1 MQVDNSDLSMH
12 TDKQSPSFTLE
23 ENNQV
28 ENDQHHRWPQFSFGD
43 VVRNVDESI
52 RDPQN
57 SGLERYV
64 GLEHIDPESLHIQRW
79 GLISEGTSFTR
90 RFRKGQV
97 LFGKRRA
104 YQRKVAVAEF
114 DGLCSSD
121 ILVFEPKD
129 DRLLPELLP
138 FICQSDGFFEHA
150 LDTSAGSLS
159 PRTKFKELAR
169 YEFPLPPLD
178 EQRRIAEIL
187 WAADEVITKNLVAM
201 QSIARLKNSYEEVAF
216 FNSHNNGN
224 PVLFS
229 EIAEVNPPTK
239 TSCKDEELV
248 SFITMADVSED
259 GQIINQPKKTYG
271 EVKKGYTVFQEGDIL
286 FAKIT
291 PCMENGKGAIALNL
305 TNGIGFGS
313 TEFHVLRSKD
323 VRDRA
328 FIFFLSL
335 NKKFRQQARRFMR
348 GTAGQLRVPKNF
360 IEKYVINCLPNASL
374 REEIGKRLLEISNN
388 FLEQKRSIEK
398 TKRVK
403 TELLQKLLGG
413 Q

>member
-1 MQVDNSDLSMH
+1 MQERKSNMASLATVDKTVSLKVH
-12 TDKQSPSFTLE
+12 
-23 ENNQV
+23 
-28 ENDQHHRWPQFSFGD
+28 FGD
-43 VVRNVDESI
+43 VVRNVDESV

-104 YQRKVAVAEF
+104 YQRKVAVAGF

-187 WAADEVITKNLVAM
+187 WAADEVIISYKKTIEKTLSAM
-201 QSIARLKNSYEEVAF
+201 KSYRYEI
-216 FNSHNNGN
+216 
-224 PVLFS
+224 FS
-229 EIAEVNPPTK
+229 EINATKYEKLGSLYEVQLGK
-239 TSCKDEELV
+239 TISPSARKGNNLKPYLCNINVQWDSIDLSVIKQMSFNEQEEKKYLLKD
-248 SFITMADVSED
+248 
-259 GQIINQPKKTYG
+259 
-271 EVKKGYTVFQEGDIL
+271 GDIL
-286 FAKIT
+286 VCEGGEVGRAAIWNNDITEMYYQNALHRLRPIGNRLLPEIFIQYMMYAADKGMLQALTGLSTIAHLTTVKLKTLLVPIPSECCQAEISCIFSNFKNAINAANISLNSAK
-291 PCMENGKGAIALNL
+291 ALKNEL
-305 TNGIGFGS
+305 MNQ
-313 TEFHVLRSKD
+313 
-323 VRDRA
+323 
-328 FIFFLSL
+328 FFLM
-335 NKKFRQQARRFMR
+335 KDKAD
-348 GTAGQLRVPKNF
+348 
-360 IEKYVINCLPNASL
+360 
-374 REEIGKRLLEISNN
+374 
-388 FLEQKRSIEK
+388 
-398 TKRVK
+398 
-403 TELLQKLLGG
+403 
-413 Q
+413 

>member
-1 MQVDNSDLSMH
+1 MINRNDIL
-12 TDKQSPSFTLE
+12 KPQSWSK
-23 ENNQV
+23 V
-28 ENDQHHRWPQFSFGD
+28 VFGD
-43 VVRNVDESI
+43 VVRNVDETV

-187 WAADEVITKNLVAM
+187 WAANEVTLKYLNIINYTEALLSNLIE
-201 QSIARLKNSYEEVAF
+201 QEYWLK
-216 FNSHNNGN
+216 
-224 PVLFS
+224 
-229 EIAEVNPPTK
+229 
-239 TSCKDEELV
+239 KDFKKEKLV
-248 SFITMADVSED
+248 SLVKHTTGTLLDGDWIETKDMSPSGIRLIQLADI
-259 GQIINQPKKTYG
+259 GNG
-271 EVKKGYTVFQEGDIL
+271 VFQNNSNKYISIDTFSKLGCTELLPGDIL
-286 FAKIT
+286 MSRMADPIGRTCIIPELGIKMIT
-291 PCMENGKGAIALNL
+291 AVDCAILRIDQKNHSIKFWNFIFNTKKWYSLIQKYSA
-305 TNGIGFGS
+305 GS
-313 TEFHVLRSKD
+313 TRIRISRKNLESILIPIPTKQEQESLSLRFNHFAEVINNS
-323 VRDRA
+323 R
-328 FIFFLSL
+328 LSL
-335 NKKFRQQARRFMR
+335 NSIREMH
-348 GTAGQLRVPKNF
+348 NF
-360 IEKYVINCLPNASL
+360 FLNKLFTS
-374 REEIGKRLLEISNN
+374 SNN
-388 FLEQKRSIEK
+388 ARE
-398 TKRVK
+398 
-403 TELLQKLLGG
+403 
-413 Q
+413 

>member
-1 MQVDNSDLSMH
+1 MASLATVDKTVSLKVH
-12 TDKQSPSFTLE
+12 
-23 ENNQV
+23 
-28 ENDQHHRWPQFSFGD
+28 FGD
-43 VVRNVDESI
+43 VVRNVDESV

-104 YQRKVAVAEF
+104 YQRKVAVAGF

-187 WAADEVITKNLVAM
+187 WAADEVIISYKKTIEKTLSAM
-201 QSIARLKNSYEEVAF
+201 KSYRYEI
-216 FNSHNNGN
+216 
-224 PVLFS
+224 FS
-229 EIAEVNPPTK
+229 EINATKYEKLGSLYEVQLGK
-239 TSCKDEELV
+239 TISPSARKGNNLKPYLCNINVQWDSIDLSVIKQMSFNEQEEKKYLLKD
-248 SFITMADVSED
+248 
-259 GQIINQPKKTYG
+259 
-271 EVKKGYTVFQEGDIL
+271 GDIL
-286 FAKIT
+286 VCEGGEVGRAAIWNNDITEMYYQNALHRLRPIGNRLLPEIFIQYMMYAADKGMLQALTGLSTIAHLTTVKLKTLLVPIPSECCQAEISCIFSNFKNAINAANISLNSAK
-291 PCMENGKGAIALNL
+291 ALKNEL
-305 TNGIGFGS
+305 MNQ
-313 TEFHVLRSKD
+313 
-323 VRDRA
+323 
-328 FIFFLSL
+328 FFLM
-335 NKKFRQQARRFMR
+335 KDKAD
-348 GTAGQLRVPKNF
+348 
-360 IEKYVINCLPNASL
+360 
-374 REEIGKRLLEISNN
+374 
-388 FLEQKRSIEK
+388 
-398 TKRVK
+398 
-403 TELLQKLLGG
+403 
-413 Q
+413 

>member
-1 MQVDNSDLSMH
+1 MASIIINSSH
-12 TDKQSPSFTLE
+12 
-23 ENNQV
+23 
-28 ENDQHHRWPQFSFGD
+28 WPKVAFGD
-43 VVRNVDESI
+43 VVRNVDESV

-104 YQRKVAVAEF
+104 YQRKIAIAEF

-159 PRTKFKELAR
+159 PRTKFNELAR

-187 WAADEVITKNLVAM
+187 WAADETIQGFVTVLNNLGDLQNSARETIFYKSGYKSKPIKELASIRYGLGQPPSLKEDGVRMIRATDISKGEINESRIIRVDLNEVPNGRAILLDDGDIIIVRSGAYTGDSAMITREFVG
-201 QSIARLKNSYEEVAF
+201 SIAGYDLVIHPNPQKIIPYFLAEFLLHKRTVEKIIKPLSIRSAQPHLNVNDVGNIDISIPDFENQEFFTSKLSNIHKQIITTKKHLSKLRNQFILLREGLLKNSR
-216 FNSHNNGN
+216 
-224 PVLFS
+224 
-229 EIAEVNPPTK
+229 K
-239 TSCKDEELV
+239 
-248 SFITMADVSED
+248 
-259 GQIINQPKKTYG
+259 
-271 EVKKGYTVFQEGDIL
+271 
-286 FAKIT
+286 
-291 PCMENGKGAIALNL
+291 
-305 TNGIGFGS
+305 
-313 TEFHVLRSKD
+313 
-323 VRDRA
+323 
-328 FIFFLSL
+328 
-335 NKKFRQQARRFMR
+335 
-348 GTAGQLRVPKNF
+348 
-360 IEKYVINCLPNASL
+360 
-374 REEIGKRLLEISNN
+374 
-388 FLEQKRSIEK
+388 
-398 TKRVK
+398 
-403 TELLQKLLGG
+403 
-413 Q
+413 

>member
-1 MQVDNSDLSMH
+1 MASIINSS
-12 TDKQSPSFTLE
+12 
-23 ENNQV
+23 
-28 ENDQHHRWPQFSFGD
+28 RWPKVAFGD
-43 VVRNVDESI
+43 VIRNVDESI

-104 YQRKVAVAEF
+104 YQRKVAMAEF

-187 WAADEVITKNLVAM
+187 WAADVLKQKTEKVNNELKIYRQARVDDFFTDSNSNLKKIKLEKLIVNGSKNGLYKSKEFYGGGVKTVHMGELFAYEVITSEIDMQRIHLNNDEIERFSVYDGDLLFARRSLVKDGAGKCSIVLQTNEPM
-201 QSIARLKNSYEEVAF
+201 SFESSIIRIRPEKSQILPLYLFYWFKSTFGLRSIQSIVRGGTGAVVGISSGDLRKIDVPVATIGIQ
-216 FNSHNNGN
+216 S
-224 PVLFS
+224 S
-229 EIAEVNPPTK
+229 
-239 TSCKDEELV
+239 LV
-248 SFITMADVSED
+248 SIIDEINHLIESNVQ
-259 GQIINQPKKTYG
+259 QIKK
-271 EVKKGYTVFQEGDIL
+271 
-286 FAKIT
+286 
-291 PCMENGKGAIALNL
+291 
-305 TNGIGFGS
+305 
-313 TEFHVLRSKD
+313 
-323 VRDRA
+323 
-328 FIFFLSL
+328 
-335 NKKFRQQARRFMR
+335 
-348 GTAGQLRVPKNF
+348 
-360 IEKYVINCLPNASL
+360 VIN
-374 REEIGKRLLEISNN
+374 LEIH
-388 FLEQKRSIEK
+388 LRKH
-398 TKRVK
+398 
-403 TELLQKLLGG
+403 LLGS
-413 Q
+413 

>member
-1 MQVDNSDLSMH
+1 VKKPAIV
-12 TDKQSPSFTLE
+12 T
-23 ENNQV
+23 
-28 ENDQHHRWPQFSFGD
+28 FGD
-43 VVRNVDESI
+43 VVRNVDESV

-104 YQRKVAVAEF
+104 YQRKVAVAGF

-187 WAADEVITKNLVAM
+187 WAADRAINNFEKLSVHIENYYLQYLATKLAIPSPDGRKVKIKEVAEINCQTYSEKTTPSDFVIEYIDISCLESKTIGPTVKYEFGEAPSRARRKVTNGDILLSMVRPYFKAFAKVNTDKENLVA
-201 QSIARLKNSYEEVAF
+201 STGICVVSPGPEIDADFLLHIF
-216 FNSHNNGN
+216 FTKDFFDYCNERMTGTNYPAIKPSD
-224 PVLFS
+224 
-229 EIAEVNPPTK
+229 IAEYSINLP
-239 TSCKDEELV
+239 SLGEQIE
-248 SFITMADVSED
+248 MAS
-259 GQIINQPKKTYG
+259 
-271 EVKKGYTVFQEGDIL
+271 L
-286 FAKIT
+286 
-291 PCMENGKGAIALNL
+291 
-305 TNGIGFGS
+305 
-313 TEFHVLRSKD
+313 
-323 VRDRA
+323 
-328 FIFFLSL
+328 LSL
-335 NKKFRQQARRFMR
+335 LDKNKKEVDIHVQKIKELSKF
-348 GTAGQLRVPKNF
+348 L
-360 IEKYVINCLPNASL
+360 INEHLAYH
-374 REEIGKRLLEISNN
+374 
-388 FLEQKRSIEK
+388 RSI
-398 TKRVK
+398 
-403 TELLQKLLGG
+403 
-413 Q
+413 

>member
-1 MQVDNSDLSMH
+1 MASIIINSSH
-12 TDKQSPSFTLE
+12 
-23 ENNQV
+23 
-28 ENDQHHRWPQFSFGD
+28 WPKVAFGD
-43 VVRNVDESI
+43 VVRNVDESV

-104 YQRKVAVAEF
+104 YQRKIAIAEF

-187 WAADEVITKNLVAM
+187 WAADETIQGFVTVLNNLGDLQNSARETIFYKSGYKSKPIKELASIRYGLGQPPSLKEDGVRMIRATDISKGEINESRIIRVDLNEVPNGRAILLDDGDIIIVRSGAYTGDSAMITREFVG
-201 QSIARLKNSYEEVAF
+201 SIAGYDLVIHPNPQKIIPYFLAEFLLHKRTVEKILKPLSIRSAQPHLNVNDVGNIDISIPDFENQEFFTSKLSNIHKQIITTKKHLSKLRNQFILLREGLLKNSR
-216 FNSHNNGN
+216 
-224 PVLFS
+224 
-229 EIAEVNPPTK
+229 K
-239 TSCKDEELV
+239 
-248 SFITMADVSED
+248 
-259 GQIINQPKKTYG
+259 
-271 EVKKGYTVFQEGDIL
+271 
-286 FAKIT
+286 
-291 PCMENGKGAIALNL
+291 
-305 TNGIGFGS
+305 
-313 TEFHVLRSKD
+313 
-323 VRDRA
+323 
-328 FIFFLSL
+328 
-335 NKKFRQQARRFMR
+335 
-348 GTAGQLRVPKNF
+348 
-360 IEKYVINCLPNASL
+360 
-374 REEIGKRLLEISNN
+374 
-388 FLEQKRSIEK
+388 
-398 TKRVK
+398 
-403 TELLQKLLGG
+403 
-413 Q
+413 

>member
-1 MQVDNSDLSMH
+1 MASIIINSSH
-12 TDKQSPSFTLE
+12 
-23 ENNQV
+23 
-28 ENDQHHRWPQFSFGD
+28 WPKVAFGD
-43 VVRNVDESI
+43 VVRNVDESV

-104 YQRKVAVAEF
+104 YQRKIAIAEF

-178 EQRRIAEIL
+178 EQRRIAQIL
-187 WAADEVITKNLVAM
+187 WAADETIQGFVTVLNNLGDLQNSARETIFYKSGYKSKPIKELASIRYGLGQPPSLKEDGVRMIRATDISKGEINESRIIRVDLNEVPNGRAILLDDGDIIIVRSGAYTGDSAMITREFVG
-201 QSIARLKNSYEEVAF
+201 SIAGYDLVIHPNPQKIIPYFLAEFLLHKRTVEKIIKPLSIRSAQPHLNVNDVGNIDISIPDLENQEFFTSKLSNIHKQIITTKKHLSKLRNQFILLREGLLKNSR
-216 FNSHNNGN
+216 
-224 PVLFS
+224 
-229 EIAEVNPPTK
+229 K
-239 TSCKDEELV
+239 
-248 SFITMADVSED
+248 
-259 GQIINQPKKTYG
+259 
-271 EVKKGYTVFQEGDIL
+271 
-286 FAKIT
+286 
-291 PCMENGKGAIALNL
+291 
-305 TNGIGFGS
+305 
-313 TEFHVLRSKD
+313 
-323 VRDRA
+323 
-328 FIFFLSL
+328 
-335 NKKFRQQARRFMR
+335 
-348 GTAGQLRVPKNF
+348 
-360 IEKYVINCLPNASL
+360 
-374 REEIGKRLLEISNN
+374 
-388 FLEQKRSIEK
+388 
-398 TKRVK
+398 
-403 TELLQKLLGG
+403 
-413 Q
+413 

>member
-1 MQVDNSDLSMH
+1 MASIIINSSH
-12 TDKQSPSFTLE
+12 
-23 ENNQV
+23 
-28 ENDQHHRWPQFSFGD
+28 WPKVAFGD
-43 VVRNVDESI
+43 VVRNVDESV

-104 YQRKVAVAEF
+104 YQRKIAIAEF

-187 WAADEVITKNLVAM
+187 WAADETIQGFVTVLNNLGDLQNSARETIFYKSGYKSKPIKELASIRYGLGQPPSLKEDGVRMIRATDISKGEINESRIIRVDLNEVPNGRAILLDDGDIIIVRSGAYTGDSAMITREFVG
-201 QSIARLKNSYEEVAF
+201 SIAGYDLVIHPNPQKIIPYFLAEFLLHKRTVEKIIKPLSIRSAQPHLNVNDVGNIDISIPDFENQEFFTSKLSNIHKQIITTKKHLSKLRNQFILLREGLLKNSR
-216 FNSHNNGN
+216 
-224 PVLFS
+224 
-229 EIAEVNPPTK
+229 K
-239 TSCKDEELV
+239 
-248 SFITMADVSED
+248 
-259 GQIINQPKKTYG
+259 
-271 EVKKGYTVFQEGDIL
+271 
-286 FAKIT
+286 
-291 PCMENGKGAIALNL
+291 
-305 TNGIGFGS
+305 
-313 TEFHVLRSKD
+313 
-323 VRDRA
+323 
-328 FIFFLSL
+328 
-335 NKKFRQQARRFMR
+335 
-348 GTAGQLRVPKNF
+348 
-360 IEKYVINCLPNASL
+360 
-374 REEIGKRLLEISNN
+374 
-388 FLEQKRSIEK
+388 
-398 TKRVK
+398 
-403 TELLQKLLGG
+403 
-413 Q
+413 

>member
-1 MQVDNSDLSMH
+1 MKNPGIV
-12 TDKQSPSFTLE
+12 T
-23 ENNQV
+23 
-28 ENDQHHRWPQFSFGD
+28 FGD

-187 WAADEVITKNLVAM
+187 WAADETIQGFVTVLNNLGDLQNSVRETIFFKSGHKSKPIKELASIRYGLGQPPSLKEDGVRMIRATDISKGEINENGIIRVDLDEVPNGRAILLEEGDIIIVRSGAYTGDSAMITREFVGCIAGYDLVIHPNPQKIIPYFLAEFLLHKRTVEKILKPLSIRSAQPHLNVNDVGNIDISIPDVENQDIFTSELSNIHKQIITTKKHLSTLRNQFILL
-201 QSIARLKNSYEEVAF
+201 REGLLKNS
-216 FNSHNNGN
+216 
-224 PVLFS
+224 
-229 EIAEVNPPTK
+229 
-239 TSCKDEELV
+239 
-248 SFITMADVSED
+248 
-259 GQIINQPKKTYG
+259 
-271 EVKKGYTVFQEGDIL
+271 
-286 FAKIT
+286 
-291 PCMENGKGAIALNL
+291 
-305 TNGIGFGS
+305 
-313 TEFHVLRSKD
+313 
-323 VRDRA
+323 
-328 FIFFLSL
+328 
-335 NKKFRQQARRFMR
+335 
-348 GTAGQLRVPKNF
+348 
-360 IEKYVINCLPNASL
+360 
-374 REEIGKRLLEISNN
+374 RE
-388 FLEQKRSIEK
+388 
-398 TKRVK
+398 
-403 TELLQKLLGG
+403 
-413 Q
+413 

>member
-1 MQVDNSDLSMH
+1 MASIIINSSH
-12 TDKQSPSFTLE
+12 
-23 ENNQV
+23 
-28 ENDQHHRWPQFSFGD
+28 WPKVAFGD
-43 VVRNVDESI
+43 VVRNVDESV

-79 GLISEGTSFTR
+79 GLISEGTIFTR

-104 YQRKVAVAEF
+104 YQRKIAIAEF

-187 WAADEVITKNLVAM
+187 WAADETIQGFVTVLNNLGDLQNSARETIFYKSGYKSKPIKELASIRYGLGQPPSLKEDGVRMIRATDISKGEINESRIIRVDLNEVPNGRAILLDDGDIIIVRSGAYTGDSAMITREFVG
-201 QSIARLKNSYEEVAF
+201 SIAGYDLVIHPNPQKIIPYFLAEFLLHKRTVEKIIKPLSIRSAQPHLNVNDVGNIDISIPDFENQEFFTSKLSNIHKQIITTKKHLSKLRNQFILLREGLLKNSR
-216 FNSHNNGN
+216 
-224 PVLFS
+224 
-229 EIAEVNPPTK
+229 K
-239 TSCKDEELV
+239 
-248 SFITMADVSED
+248 
-259 GQIINQPKKTYG
+259 
-271 EVKKGYTVFQEGDIL
+271 
-286 FAKIT
+286 
-291 PCMENGKGAIALNL
+291 
-305 TNGIGFGS
+305 
-313 TEFHVLRSKD
+313 
-323 VRDRA
+323 
-328 FIFFLSL
+328 
-335 NKKFRQQARRFMR
+335 
-348 GTAGQLRVPKNF
+348 
-360 IEKYVINCLPNASL
+360 
-374 REEIGKRLLEISNN
+374 
-388 FLEQKRSIEK
+388 
-398 TKRVK
+398 
-403 TELLQKLLGG
+403 
-413 Q
+413 

>member
-1 MQVDNSDLSMH
+1 MINRNEIL
-12 TDKQSPSFTLE
+12 KPQSWRK
-23 ENNQV
+23 V
-28 ENDQHHRWPQFSFGD
+28 AFGD
-43 VVRNVDESI
+43 VVRNVDETI

-178 EQRRIAEIL
+178 EQCRIAEIL
-187 WAADEVITKNLVAM
+187 WAADRAINNFEKLSVHIENYYLQYLATKLAIPSPDGRKVKIKEVAEINCQTYSEKTTPSDFVIEYIDISCLESKTIGPTVKYEFGEAPSRARRKVTNGDILLSMVRPYFKAFAKVNADKENLVA
-201 QSIARLKNSYEEVAF
+201 STGICVVSPGPEIDADFLLHIF
-216 FNSHNNGN
+216 FTKDFFDYCNERMTGTNYPAIKPSD
-224 PVLFS
+224 
-229 EIAEVNPPTK
+229 IAEYSINLP
-239 TSCKDEELV
+239 SLGEQIE
-248 SFITMADVSED
+248 MAS
-259 GQIINQPKKTYG
+259 
-271 EVKKGYTVFQEGDIL
+271 L
-286 FAKIT
+286 
-291 PCMENGKGAIALNL
+291 
-305 TNGIGFGS
+305 
-313 TEFHVLRSKD
+313 
-323 VRDRA
+323 
-328 FIFFLSL
+328 LSL
-335 NKKFRQQARRFMR
+335 LDKNKKEVDIHVQKIKELSKF
-348 GTAGQLRVPKNF
+348 L
-360 IEKYVINCLPNASL
+360 INEHLAYH
-374 REEIGKRLLEISNN
+374 
-388 FLEQKRSIEK
+388 RSI
-398 TKRVK
+398 
-403 TELLQKLLGG
+403 
-413 Q
+413 

>member
-1 MQVDNSDLSMH
+1 MINRNEIL
-12 TDKQSPSFTLE
+12 KPQSWRK
-23 ENNQV
+23 V
-28 ENDQHHRWPQFSFGD
+28 AFGD
-43 VVRNVDESI
+43 VVRNVDETI

-79 GLISEGTSFTR
+79 GLISEGTSFIR

-129 DRLLPELLP
+129 DRLLPELLA

-187 WAADEVITKNLVAM
+187 WAIERVNEKWQLVIEQLQRV
-201 QSIARLKNSYEEVAF
+201 
-216 FNSHNNGN
+216 
-224 PVLFS
+224 
-229 EIAEVNPPTK
+229 
-239 TSCKDEELV
+239 
-248 SFITMADVSED
+248 
-259 GQIINQPKKTYG
+259 
-271 EVKKGYTVFQEGDIL
+271 
-286 FAKIT
+286 
-291 PCMENGKGAIALNL
+291 
-305 TNGIGFGS
+305 
-313 TEFHVLRSKD
+313 
-323 VRDRA
+323 
-328 FIFFLSL
+328 SL
-335 NKKFRQQARRFMR
+335 NK
-348 GTAGQLRVPKNF
+348 TAFYFSSASKQIKLGDLVF
-360 IEKYVINCLPNASL
+360 IKG
-374 REEIGKRLLEISNN
+374 GKRLPKGTPYAE
-388 FLEQKRSIEK
+388 EK
-398 TKRVK
+398 TTHPYIRVTDFSDYSVNQNGIQYITEDTYKFIKNYTISAKDVFISIAGTIGIVGIIPDNLEGANLTENAARIEIRYPLQLDKKYLMYFLASNYGQKQIIERTMVTTQPKLALARLATIDVPYFSVIEQRKIATEIETLVHK
-403 TELLQKLLGG
+403 TIDAKAHVQKIWYLKLMLVNHFL
-413 Q
+413 

>member
-1 MQVDNSDLSMH
+1 MKNPTIV
-12 TDKQSPSFTLE
+12 T
-23 ENNQV
+23 
-28 ENDQHHRWPQFSFGD
+28 FGD

-79 GLISEGTSFTR
+79 GLIAEGTSFTR

-121 ILVFEPKD
+121 ILVFQPKD

-187 WAADEVITKNLVAM
+187 WAADEAFLKYSLVLCELDRVISVFRDDVFGDNAVRQFRLDELCDTVGIQIGPFGSQLHEADYLPEGIPVVMPVNIINGEIETDN
-201 QSIARLKNSYEEVAF
+201 IARISPQKAHELRRHKLKPGDVLLPRRGDLSKRAYVLQYQEGWICGTGSVRIRVKKGVPERAVFHSLNTKRVNNWLSGNAVGTTMPNLNSSIVSSIPIGLPKETKVEQAISSLDALCSIQTVIEGHLIKLTQIKNSYM
-216 FNSHNNGN
+216 N
-224 PVLFS
+224 
-229 EIAEVNPPTK
+229 EIT
-239 TSCKDEELV
+239 
-248 SFITMADVSED
+248 
-259 GQIINQPKKTYG
+259 
-271 EVKKGYTVFQEGDIL
+271 
-286 FAKIT
+286 
-291 PCMENGKGAIALNL
+291 
-305 TNGIGFGS
+305 
-313 TEFHVLRSKD
+313 
-323 VRDRA
+323 
-328 FIFFLSL
+328 
-335 NKKFRQQARRFMR
+335 
-348 GTAGQLRVPKNF
+348 
-360 IEKYVINCLPNASL
+360 
-374 REEIGKRLLEISNN
+374 
-388 FLEQKRSIEK
+388 
-398 TKRVK
+398 
-403 TELLQKLLGG
+403 
-413 Q
+413 

>member
-1 MQVDNSDLSMH
+1 MASIIINSSH
-12 TDKQSPSFTLE
+12 
-23 ENNQV
+23 
-28 ENDQHHRWPQFSFGD
+28 WPKVAFGD
-43 VVRNVDESI
+43 VVRNVDESV

-104 YQRKVAVAEF
+104 YQRKIAIAEF

-187 WAADEVITKNLVAM
+187 WAADETIQGFVTVLNNLGDLQNSARETIFYKSGYKSKPIKELASIRYGLGQPPSLKEDGVRMIRATDISKGEINESRIIRVDLNEVPNGRAILLDDGDIIIVRSGAYTGDSAMITREFVG
-201 QSIARLKNSYEEVAF
+201 SIAGYDLLIHPNPQKIIPYFLAEFLLHKRTVEKIIKPLSIRSAQPHLNVNDVGNIDISIPDFENQEFFTSKLSNIHKQIITTKKHLSKLRNQFILLREGLLKNSR
-216 FNSHNNGN
+216 
-224 PVLFS
+224 
-229 EIAEVNPPTK
+229 K
-239 TSCKDEELV
+239 
-248 SFITMADVSED
+248 
-259 GQIINQPKKTYG
+259 
-271 EVKKGYTVFQEGDIL
+271 
-286 FAKIT
+286 
-291 PCMENGKGAIALNL
+291 
-305 TNGIGFGS
+305 
-313 TEFHVLRSKD
+313 
-323 VRDRA
+323 
-328 FIFFLSL
+328 
-335 NKKFRQQARRFMR
+335 
-348 GTAGQLRVPKNF
+348 
-360 IEKYVINCLPNASL
+360 
-374 REEIGKRLLEISNN
+374 
-388 FLEQKRSIEK
+388 
-398 TKRVK
+398 
-403 TELLQKLLGG
+403 
-413 Q
+413 

>member
-1 MQVDNSDLSMH
+1 MH
-12 TDKQSPSFTLE
+12 KSPITDRQT
-23 ENNQV
+23 V
-28 ENDQHHRWPQFSFGD
+28 TFGD
-43 VVRNVDESI
+43 VVRNVDESV

-57 SGLERYV
+57 YGLERYV

-129 DRLLPELLP
+129 NHLLPELLP

-187 WAADEVITKNLVAM
+187 WAADEVIMKYLSVISYSETLLSNLIE
-201 QSIARLKNSYEEVAF
+201 QEYWLKSDF
-216 FNSHNNGN
+216 
-224 PVLFS
+224 
-229 EIAEVNPPTK
+229 K
-239 TSCKDEELV
+239 KEELV
-248 SFITMADVSED
+248 SLVKDTTGTLLDGDWIETKDMSPSGIRLIQLADI
-259 GQIINQPKKTYG
+259 GNG
-271 EVKKGYTVFQEGDIL
+271 VFLNNSNKYISSDTFSRLGCTELLPGDIL
-286 FAKIT
+286 MSRMADPIGRTCIIPELGIKMIT
-291 PCMENGKGAIALNL
+291 AVDCAILRIDQENHDTKFWNFIFNTKKWYSLIQKYSA
-305 TNGIGFGS
+305 GS
-313 TEFHVLRSKD
+313 TRNRISRKNLESIFIPIPTKQEQEILELRFNLCAEVINNTRHSL
-323 VRDRA
+323 
-328 FIFFLSL
+328 FSLSEMYKSLL
-335 NKKFRQQARRFMR
+335 NKFF
-348 GTAGQLRVPKNF
+348 P
-360 IEKYVINCLPNASL
+360 S
-374 REEIGKRLLEISNN
+374 SNN
-388 FLEQKRSIEK
+388 ARE
-398 TKRVK
+398 
-403 TELLQKLLGG
+403 
-413 Q
+413 

>member
-1 MQVDNSDLSMH
+1 MASLATVDKTVSLKVH
-12 TDKQSPSFTLE
+12 
-23 ENNQV
+23 
-28 ENDQHHRWPQFSFGD
+28 FGD
-43 VVRNVDESI
+43 VVRNVDESV

-104 YQRKVAVAEF
+104 YQRKVAMAEF

-187 WAADEVITKNLVAM
+187 WAADETIQGFVTVLNNLGDLQNSVRETIFFKSGHKSKPIKELASIRYGLGQPPSLKEDGVRMIRATDISKGEINENGIIRVDLDEVPNGRAILLEEGDIIIVRSGAYTGDSAMITREFVGCIAGYDLVIHPNPQKIIPYFLAEFLLHKRTVEKILKPLSIRSAQPHLNVNDVGNIDISIPDLKNQDIFTSELSNIHKQIITTKKHLSTLRNQFILL
-201 QSIARLKNSYEEVAF
+201 REGLLKNSR
-216 FNSHNNGN
+216 
-224 PVLFS
+224 
-229 EIAEVNPPTK
+229 K
-239 TSCKDEELV
+239 
-248 SFITMADVSED
+248 
-259 GQIINQPKKTYG
+259 
-271 EVKKGYTVFQEGDIL
+271 
-286 FAKIT
+286 
-291 PCMENGKGAIALNL
+291 
-305 TNGIGFGS
+305 
-313 TEFHVLRSKD
+313 
-323 VRDRA
+323 
-328 FIFFLSL
+328 
-335 NKKFRQQARRFMR
+335 
-348 GTAGQLRVPKNF
+348 
-360 IEKYVINCLPNASL
+360 
-374 REEIGKRLLEISNN
+374 
-388 FLEQKRSIEK
+388 
-398 TKRVK
+398 
-403 TELLQKLLGG
+403 
-413 Q
+413 